1 MTAIISPH
9 QTIFISERQILDGFM
24 VANEVM
30 HHIKKDGREG
40 FLLKVNFNKAF
51 DSVNCSYLEEVM
63 MYMGFG
69 DKWIS
74 LVHECI
80 SG

>member
-1 MTAIISPH
+1 MI
-9 QTIFISERQILDGFM
+9 
-24 VANEVM
+24 ANEVM
-30 HHIKKDGREG
+30 HRIKKGGREG
-40 FLLKVNFNKAF
+40 FLLKVNFNRAF
-51 DSVNCSYLEEVM
+51 DSVNWSYLEEVM

-80 SG
+80 SGSQMANSPSLDWEDGREDF